1 MAATR
6 RDAIK
11 ISSLVENYVTGI
23 FSVGA
28 IRLGAEGIQHALAPT
43 FVWIPRQLE
52 GDATAVECGAIHVAA
67 LVGCTVKIP
76 GSVKNESGVGGD
88 SVWTVA
94 AEHVQYVFRPG
105 AV

>member
-6 RDAIK
+6 RDALK
-11 ISSLVENYVTGI
+11 ISSLVESHVTGI
-23 FSVGA
+23 LSVGA

-43 FVWIPRQLE
+43 FAWLPRQLK
-52 GDATAVECGAIHVAA
+52 GDATAVECGAIQVAA
-67 LVGCTVKIP
+67 LIGCTVKIP
-76 GSVKNESGVGGD
+76 GTVKNESGVRAD